1 MMETRSEGT
10 GVLSLKLS
18 ANFFR
23 SFNLTSLSF
32 FILAERIWSTFL
44 LSRAAKPLKALATA
58 CSTVAV
64 VEVAVAFAF
73 VVVVEVVAVAVV
85 VDVVVDVAAALGV
98 SCGFG
103 CGEGAGL
110 LEAATFDSGVATKLD
125 SVVVGGVAVS
135 ALGTFAA
142 GAGLLFS
149 ATGLSGRASC
159 EDIIAGST
167 GAPLTVAWPVGA
179 RRAGGVYLLLEAAR
193 GGKSCLRTPLYL

>member
-18 ANFFR
+18 ANFFK

-64 VEVAVAFAF
+64 VEVVVAFAF
-73 VVVVEVVAVAVV
+73 AVVVEVVAVA

-103 CGEGAGL
+103 CGEGAWL
-110 LEAATFDSGVATKLD
+110 LEAAIFDSGVATKLD

-135 ALGTFAA
+135 ALGAFAA

-159 EDIIAGST
+159 EDMIAGST

-179 RRAGGVYLLLEAAR
+179 RRAGGVYLLLEGAR